1 MQQLRK
7 TLNPKPTED
16 WFWVDLERKKE
27 KTLPSFEFFSCFF
40 PFFFLLFSSFFYFS
54 LLPCFC
60 FALILCLL
68 VGFLPFVHGQ
78 QQAQV
83 FFWVVVQAT
92 IFNCCHLYFLSSS
105 RKVLPFLFPRIL
117 FFIPFF
123 CVLGKG
129 KKKKNMRGGR
139 RKSEKEMKKDKKTK
153 EGKKKVR
160 EKGRKI
166 TKEKKGKKKKEE
178 EEEDWISFCIFFFFK
193 HLCNVACCL
202 VFF

>member
-83 FFWVVVQAT
+83 FFGLLCRLPSSIVVIST
-92 IFNCCHLYFLSSS
+92 SYHHLERYSLFFFLGFDFLSH
-105 RKVLPFLFPRIL
+105 
-117 FFIPFF
+117 FFV
-123 CVLGKG
+123 CL
-129 KKKKNMRGGR
+129 R
-139 RKSEKEMKKDKKTK
+139 
-153 EGKKKVR
+153 
-160 EKGRKI
+160 
-166 TKEKKGKKKKEE
+166 KEE
-178 EEEDWISFCIFFFFK
+178 EK
-193 HLCNVACCL
+193 KT
-202 VFF
+202 